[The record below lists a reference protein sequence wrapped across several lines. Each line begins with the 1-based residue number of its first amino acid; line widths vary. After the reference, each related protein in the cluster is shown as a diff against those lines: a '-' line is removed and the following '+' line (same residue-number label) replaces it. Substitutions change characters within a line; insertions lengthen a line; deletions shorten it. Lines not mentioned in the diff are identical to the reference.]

1 MIVAKLTLM
10 FFQIGALSFG
20 GGYVILALIFQN
32 IQVIGP
38 MSSSEFANLVALS
51 QITPGPIAINA
62 ATYIGLKYGG
72 FLGAVSSSVAVVIPS
87 FIIVLIVAHFLKKF
101 EDSKIVAYILKGI
114 KPAATALILSAF
126 FTFSQTVLLK
136 EGHTWK
142 VLLDF
147 NFSAL
152 DLKAIGMSVVVFY
165 IANRFRVSY
174 ILLVIL
180 CGFLGLLLYV

>member
-1 MIVAKLTLM
+1 MIIARLALM

-32 IQVIGP
+32 IQRIGP

-72 FLGAVSSSVAVVIPS
+72 ILGAISSSVAVVIPS
-87 FIIVLIVAHFLKKF
+87 FIFVLIVAHFLKKF

-126 FTFSQTVLLK
+126 FTFSQTVLLN
-136 EGHTWK
+136 EGYTWNA
-142 VLLDF
+142 LLNFD
-147 NFSAL
+147 FSAL
-152 DLKAIGMSVVVFY
+152 NLKAIAMSVFIFY

-174 ILLVIL
+174 IILVIV
-180 CGFLGLLLYV
+180 CGFLGLLLYT